1 MHDPNE
7 PKTADGQ
14 PSDPDTRGT
23 ELDPDG
29 QQNPDNVGTGTG
41 RDEERDQQ

>member
-29 QQNPDNVGTGTG
+29 HQNPDNQGTGTG
-41 RDEERDQQ
+41 DNEQHDR